1 MQALRARGGTLGL
14 GLNQLGVFLR
24 VVHAQAEAL
33 SRTLLRLCLL
43 IGHLRAVYLFG
54 GCPLPD
60 GGRNALRWLDGRG
73 HVLGRALGHRVLR
86 GSITLGQVLVRGGL
100 ATGLRTVGG
109 RLRGTGRN
117 RRTVHR
123 DGALRGTRLRSL
135 RGGRRTRGR
144 NRGREAGM
152 TAQHA
157 ARLLGVLRQSV
168 QHGTRGNRL
177 SAHGVANPAAA
188 AQVEYAPQHK
198 NGH

>member
-24 VVHAQAEAL
+24 IVHAQTETL
-33 SRTLLRLCLL
+33 RRTLLRRCLL
-43 IGHLRAVYLFG
+43 IGRLRAVYLFG
-54 GCPLPD
+54 GCCLPD
-60 GGRNALRWLDGRG
+60 GGWNALRG
-73 HVLGRALGHRVLR
+73 HVLGRALRHRVLR

-188 AQVEYAPQHK
+188 AQVKHAPQHK

>member
-43 IGHLRAVYLFG
+43 IGRLRAVYLFG
-54 GCPLPD
+54 GCCLPD
-60 GGRNALRWLDGRG
+60 GGWNALRG
-73 HVLGRALGHRVLR
+73 HVLGRALRHRVLR

-188 AQVEYAPQHK
+188 AQVKHAPQHK

>member
-24 VVHAQAEAL
+24 VVHAQTETL
-33 SRTLLRLCLL
+33 RRTLLRRCLL
-43 IGHLRAVYLFG
+43 IGRLRAVYLFG
-54 GCPLPD
+54 GCCLPD
-60 GGRNALRWLDGRG
+60 GGWNALRG
-73 HVLGRALGHRVLR
+73 HVLGRALRHRVLR

-188 AQVEYAPQHK
+188 AQVKHAPQHK

>member
-33 SRTLLRLCLL
+33 SRTLLSIRLLL
-43 IGHLRAVYLFG
+43 GSLRAVYLFG
-54 GCPLPD
+54 GCRLPS
-60 GGRNALRWLDGRG
+60 GGRNALRG

-86 GSITLGQVLVRGGL
+86 GGIALGQVLVRGGL
-100 ATGLRTVGG
+100 ATGLRTVGR

-188 AQVEYAPQHK
+188 AQVEHAPQHK